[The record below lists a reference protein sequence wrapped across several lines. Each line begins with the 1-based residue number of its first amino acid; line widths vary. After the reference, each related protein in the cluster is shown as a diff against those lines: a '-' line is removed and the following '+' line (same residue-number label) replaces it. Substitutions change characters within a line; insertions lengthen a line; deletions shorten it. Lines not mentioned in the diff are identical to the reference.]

1 MFRPWL
7 PGIVLPEVVNEI
19 PLFSRQLP
27 GRGDFGR
34 TLTPVAPCALY
45 AFFFPSLY
53 FLNKQPINHDGDGQ
67 PKYPAADKY
76 AQPSFTFDIRVI
88 LAYHS
93 RPIQ

>member
-1 MFRPWL
+1 MKSRCSL
-7 PGIVLPEVVNEI
+7 VNCQEGGFW
-19 PLFSRQLP
+19 PDSDP
-27 GRGDFGR
+27 GRP
-34 TLTPVAPCALY
+34 LCALRV
-45 AFFFPSLY
+45 FFPSLY